1 MPPSIGASALARLPH
16 HSRERKDVRPQRP
29 HTQRSRTPRLLAV
42 GLAAGTAVAA
52 SITALSATAAH
63 ASTAQAVATPTAQT
77 LAAASADSLIAGR
90 PAFLH
95 ASANDQFQR
104 QQVISS
110 NGTQYVPY
118 LRTYSGLPVVGGDLV
133 VVTNSAGQVVFN
145 SVAQDHPIGAL
156 STTPTLT
163 SDKAATI
170 ASGQLKSVS
179 KVEGTNL
186 VVYALGSGPAALAW
200 ETTVDGTGSD
210 GVSRLSV
217 DVDAKTGAVLHTQE
231 HVMHG
236 SGTSAWNGPNP
247 VHIDTSGSGS
257 SYSMNTPNITNMPCQ
272 DASNNTTFTKSTDTW
287 GSTDKTSRETGCV
300 DALFGAQ
307 TEFKM
312 LAQWDGRNGM
322 DGSGGAWPIRVGDQ
336 EENAYYDGSQ
346 VQIGYN
352 SQQQWI
358 GAIDVIAHEM
368 GHGVD
373 DHTPGGISGNGTQ
386 EFVADTFGASTEWF
400 ANEPSPY
407 DVPDFT
413 VGEQINLTGS
423 GPIRNMSNPSSL
435 GDPNCY
441 SSSIPGGEVHSSAG
455 PGNHWFYLVAEGTNP
470 TNGQPTSPTCNS
482 STVTGI
488 GIQNAEKIMYGA
500 MQMKTS
506 SSSYLK
512 YRTWTLQA
520 AKNLDSSCADFNTVK
535 AAWDAVS
542 VPAQSG
548 DPTCSASTNDFS
560 MAVSPTSGSVNPGSS
575 LTATVSTTLTSG
587 SAQTVNLTASGLPTG
602 ATASFSP
609 SSVTAGSTSTLTLST
624 ASTTPP
630 GTYPITI
637 TGTGTAAT
645 HTTSFSLTVN
655 GTGSETVT
663 VNSPGNQTSTAGTAI
678 STLQITAT
686 DSAGKSLTYSATGL
700 PAGLSIST
708 SGAITGTPTTAGTST
723 VTITATSGTASG
735 STTFTWTVNPVS
747 GGCTATNLLG
757 NPGFETG
764 TATPWTASSG
774 VINSDTTSEP
784 AHSGSWNAWMDG
796 YGTTHTDT
804 LAQKVAIPSTC
815 KSATATFYLHIDT
828 AETTTSTAYDK
839 LTVQVLNSSG
849 TVVSTLATYSNLNAA
864 SGYVSHSF
872 NLNSYI
878 GQTISLKFTAT
889 EDASLQTSFVVDDTG
904 LNVN

>member
-1 MPPSIGASALARLPH
+1 M
-16 HSRERKDVRPQRP
+16 RPQHP
-29 HTQRSRTPRLLAV
+29 HTPRRRTPRLLAV

-52 SITALSATAAH
+52 SITALSATTATAA
-63 ASTAQAVATPTAQT
+63 ASPQLTVTPNAQT
-77 LAAASADSLIAGR
+77 LAAQSADALVAGR
-90 PAFLH
+90 PAFLY
-95 ASANDQFQR
+95 ATANDQFQR
-104 QQVISS
+104 QQVSSS
-110 NGTQYVPY
+110 NGIQYVPY
-118 LRTYSGLPVVGGDLV
+118 LRTYSGLPVVGGDFV
-133 VVTNSAGQVVFN
+133 VVTNSAGQVVYN
-145 SVAQDHPIGAL
+145 SVAQDHAIGNI
-156 STTPTLT
+156 STTPTLS
-163 SDKAATI
+163 SDKAVSV

-179 KVEGTNL
+179 KVEGTQL

-210 GVSRLSV
+210 GPSRLSV
-217 DVDAKTGAVLHTQE
+217 DVDAKSGAVLHTQE

-257 SYSMNTPNITNMPCQ
+257 SFSMTTPNITNMPCQ
-272 DASNNTTFTKSTDTW
+272 DAANNTTFTKSTDTW
-287 GSTDKTSRETGCV
+287 GSSDKTSRETGCV

-307 TEFKM
+307 SEFKM

-322 DGSGGAWPIRVGDQ
+322 DGNGGAWPIRVGDQ

-352 SQQQWI
+352 SQGQWI
-358 GAIDVIAHEM
+358 AAIDVIAHEM

-386 EFVADTFGASTEWF
+386 EFVADTFGAATEWF
-400 ANEPSPY
+400 TNEPAPY

-413 VGEQINLTGS
+413 VGEQINLVGS
-423 GPIRNMSNPSSL
+423 GPIRNMYNPSAL

-455 PGNHWFYLVAEGTNP
+455 PGNHWFYLVAEGTSP

-488 GIQNAEKIMYGA
+488 GVQNAEKIMYNA

-512 YRTWTLQA
+512 YRTWTLTA
-520 AKNLDSSCADFNTVK
+520 AKNLDATCAEFNTVK

-548 DPTCSASTNDFS
+548 DPTCSATTNNFS
-560 MAVSPTSGSVNPGSS
+560 IAVSPTSGSVNPGSS

-587 SAQTVNLTASGLPTG
+587 SAQTVNLSASGLPAG

-609 SSVTAGSTSTLTLST
+609 SSVTSGSTSTLTLAT
-624 ASTTPP
+624 ASTTPA
-630 GTYPITI
+630 GTYTVTI
-637 TGTGTAAT
+637 TGTGSSAT
-645 HTTSFSLTVN
+645 HTATFTLTVN

-663 VNSPGNQTSTAGTAI
+663 VNSPGNQTSTVGTAI
-678 STLQITAT
+678 STLQITGS
-686 DSAGKSLTYSATGL
+686 DSAGKALTYSATGL
-700 PAGLSIST
+700 PAGLSISS
-708 SGAITGTPTTAGTST
+708 SGAITGTPTTAGTFSVT
-723 VTITATSGTASG
+723 VTASSGTATG
-735 STTFTWTVNPVS
+735 STTFSWTVNPVS
-747 GGCTATNLLG
+747 GGCTAANLLG

-764 TATPWTASSG
+764 SAAPWTSTAG
-774 VINSDTTSEP
+774 VIDSSSSEP
-784 AHSGSWNAWMDG
+784 AHSGTWKAWLDG

-804 LAQKVAIPSTC
+804 LAQKVTIPSTC
-815 KSATATFYLHIDT
+815 KAATFTFFDHIDT
-828 AETTTSTAYDK
+828 SETTTTVAYDK
-839 LTVQVLNSSG
+839 LSVQVLNSAG
-849 TVVSTLATYSNLNAA
+849 TVVATLATYSNLNAA

-872 NLNSYI
+872 SLNSYI
-878 GQTISLKFTAT
+878 GQTISVKFTGT
-889 EDASLQTSFVVDDTG
+889 EDASLQTSFVIDDTG